1 MVDILTS
8 SFHVHLLAPG
18 RRLCT
23 DLATPQHGATLRVM
37 CHAVFHCLV
46 RGSLDSAQISE
57 AEATEPRLSSDLEQ
71 STLLQPPEPRR
82 YYLLSEATIILPEL

>member
-1 MVDILTS
+1 MCTCL
-8 SFHVHLLAPG
+8 LLAEGFAQILPHPNTELPSV
-18 RRLCT
+18 LCAMLSST
-23 DLATPQHGATLRVM
+23 A
-37 CHAVFHCLV
+37 LV